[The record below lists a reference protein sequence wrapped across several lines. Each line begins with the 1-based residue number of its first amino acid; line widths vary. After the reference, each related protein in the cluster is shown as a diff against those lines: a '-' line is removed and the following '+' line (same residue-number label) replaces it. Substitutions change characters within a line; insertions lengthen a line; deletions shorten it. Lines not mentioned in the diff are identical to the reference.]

1 MTVRGEDL
9 DTKAIMAGRQA
20 VKNRMAE
27 IRQKG
32 KDTTAKEEG
41 TYTSLQVIN
50 EAMARGVQFLPVDIY
65 KSDATVYRIED
76 GKIRLPFSALSGAGG
91 VAAQALQA
99 AREDGRGKY
108 ISMEDLQ
115 TRANV
120 SKSVI
125 TALEEAGALESLP
138 KTTQISLFDL

>member
-1 MTVRGEDL
+1 
-9 DTKAIMAGRQA
+9 
-20 VKNRMAE
+20 
-27 IRQKG
+27 
-32 KDTTAKEEG
+32 
-41 TYTSLQVIN
+41 
-50 EAMARGVQFLPVDIY
+50 MARGVQFLPVDIY
-65 KSDATVYRIED
+65 KSDATVYRLED